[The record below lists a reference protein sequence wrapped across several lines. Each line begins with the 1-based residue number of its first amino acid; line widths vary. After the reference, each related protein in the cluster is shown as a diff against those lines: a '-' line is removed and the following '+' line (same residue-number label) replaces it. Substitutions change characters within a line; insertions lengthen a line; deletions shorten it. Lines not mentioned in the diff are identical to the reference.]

1 MRGVG
6 NLRAGHDGSDRD
18 QNHDPYRPRRLH
30 VALIAFAQ
38 NRFNGLHDWS
48 RWTCDAIVHHLIDV
62 FLKTLDVNNRV
73 AALTV
78 IVAAQ
83 PKRDV
88 SGVRNLITSK
98 LFAGNFRYI
107 KSHLAL
113 RRGHDKAAE
122 RQTHSNL

>member
-1 MRGVG
+1 M
-6 NLRAGHDGSDRD
+6 
-18 QNHDPYRPRRLH
+18 PRSITQRKIF
-30 VALIAFAQ
+30 ALIALTE
-38 NRFNGLHDWS
+38 NRFNGFHDWS
-48 RWTCDAIVHHLIDV
+48 RWICDAIVHHLIDS
-62 FLKTLDVNNRV
+62 FPKTLDANNRV

-83 PKRDV
+83 PKHDV
-88 SGVRNLITSK
+88 SGVRNLITSE